1 MGARSRGR
9 SEGNHVVTKG
19 GGKCRRRYCLTGVR
33 KEVKLLVQIIYPCRL
48 EAMGAETV
56 ETVRL
61 PAYAEGTVI
70 KLGEGK
76 VAIYINSPFRAPLEA
91 LVRKRVR
98 VLIIEKIDE
107 EARRRRRP

>member
-1 MGARSRGR
+1 
-9 SEGNHVVTKG
+9 
-19 GGKCRRRYCLTGVR
+19 
-33 KEVKLLVQIIYPCRL
+33 
-48 EAMGAETV
+48 MGAETV

-70 KLGEGK
+70 RLGKGK
-76 VAIYINSPFRAPLEA
+76 IVIYINKPFKAPLEA

-107 EARRRRRP
+107 EAHRKRRP